1 MQGDAGYQDVL
12 DCAGSL
18 AKVCMFF
25 HGQVSLKYKPFLPLS
40 TPHTDDWLFAVQYYE
55 CNSYEREM
63 IKLLVVNPQ
72 IVKVH
77 GAINTNTLQGIDLH
91 LFVERA

>member
-40 TPHTDDWLFAVQYYE
+40 TPHTDDWFFTVQYYE

-72 IVKVH
+72 IVKVQWSYKYQYIA
-77 GAINTNTLQGIDLH
+77 GN
-91 LFVERA
+91 